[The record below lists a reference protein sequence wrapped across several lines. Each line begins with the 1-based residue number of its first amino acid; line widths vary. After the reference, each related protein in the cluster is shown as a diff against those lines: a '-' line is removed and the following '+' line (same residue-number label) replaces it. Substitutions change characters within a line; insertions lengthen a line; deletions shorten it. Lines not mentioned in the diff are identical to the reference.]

1 MKLKGY
7 LGLGLLV
14 FLFLAYFIPLTV
26 DSGENYIVNDRLL
39 GVLIFHNIFVLG
51 IYILIGLVLI
61 FLDMKKVKFV

>member
-39 GVLIFHNIFVLG
+39 
-51 IYILIGLVLI
+51 
-61 FLDMKKVKFV
+61 